1 MQKSFLIFIL
11 VLLPLNCYS
20 QVYKN
25 WFIHPSQIN
34 CSEISVGYAIHS
46 YFKDTTAI
54 KRAFINACQHYAEN
68 EQVSI
73 SGGHAFWATGI
84 GTFDMGN
91 NLKETYDTS
100 LVKSY
105 EHTFKIIDTLREGNF
120 VAVLSGNKGCN
131 PQSKVFLKTRIEI
144 SKNPNWINNPPES
157 KQYYYAVGIAPR
169 YYYEKSSWEQAE
181 KSARIQLASS
191 ISIYVE
197 VLNRMQ
203 SFSDEATENSIEN
216 QDIAVTLQNVQ
227 IVSRWVD
234 KSDDFYY
241 VLMRMRK

>member
-91 NLKETYDTS
+91 NLNEAYDT
-100 LVKSY
+100 LLAKHY
-105 EHTFKIIDTLREGNF
+105 EHTFKVIDTLRKDNF
-120 VAVLSGNKGCN
+120 LAVLAGNKGCN
-131 PQSKVFLKTRIEI
+131 PQAKVLSKIKMDTIQNPKWI
-144 SKNPNWINNPPES
+144 SDPPES
-157 KQYYYAVGIAPR
+157 KYYYYSVGIAPR
-169 YYYEKSSWEQAE
+169 YYFEKSSWEQAG

-191 ISIYVE
+191 VSIYIE
-197 VLNRMQ
+197 VLKRMH
-203 SFSDEATENSIEN
+203 SFLDETTENSIEN
-216 QDIAVTLQNVQ
+216 QEITVTLHHVHL
-227 IVSRWVD
+227 ISRWID
-234 KSDDFYY
+234 PKNGFHY
-241 VLMRMRK
+241 VLIRMRK